1 MTIPIAPPAVE
12 VMVEIAASGS
22 GACQASILTCHTI
35 HAAPTTMSA
44 SMMTSPINALA
55 DFFIAFPLGHVGCG
69 RLIAVAA
76 FVTKLAERAA
86 DREAGEI

>member
-12 VMVEIAASGS
+12 VMVEMAESGS
-22 GACQASILTCHTI
+22 GACQAPSLTCHTI

-55 DFFIAFPLGHVGCG
+55 DFFIASPIGRVGCG
-69 RLIAVAA
+69 DL
-76 FVTKLAERAA
+76 
-86 DREAGEI
+86 